1 MPKGISLHVGVN
13 KASSAFPSASTL
25 RGCENDARAM
35 EQIARDAGFE
45 QRDLLLGPDAT
56 YARVTTKI
64 RSAAAQLEKGD
75 FFFFSFA
82 GHGFQKA
89 DTITDGDETD
99 HLDETILLFDVE
111 LFDDVLRKDLWPR
124 FKAGVRILMVS
135 DSCHSGSVFLGPLES
150 TTSSVRRIALEKDEP
165 TEQDEFPVLTPDR
178 LVARTISN
186 TTGRRHRA
194 EYIDFYQST
203 LLPLLN
209 PPINAS
215 VLLLAACEDFGRTG
229 DDLPHGVYTAALLDV
244 LKKSNPKDYDDL
256 VNKIQQRLTAAGRTQ
271 RAVIRPADPNDV
283 TLRRQKPF
291 RIEEE

>member
-13 KASSAFPSASTL
+13 KASSAFPSAATL

-45 QRDLLLGPDAT
+45 PRDVLLGADAT

-82 GHGFQKA
+82 GHGFQTA
-89 DTITDGDETD
+89 DAITDSDETD

-124 FKAGVRILMVS
+124 FKAGVRILMVA
-135 DSCHSGSVFLGPLES
+135 DSCHSGSVFLNPPGLTNSNVRPIATLEADKS
-150 TTSSVRRIALEKDEP
+150 TDLGEI
-165 TEQDEFPVLTPDR
+165 PVLTRDKF
-178 LVARTISN
+178 VARTISN

-194 EYIDFYQST
+194 EYIEFYQST
-203 LLPLLN
+203 LVPLVN
-209 PPINAS
+209 PPITAS
-215 VLLLAACEDFGRTG
+215 VLLLAACEDFDRTG
-229 DDLPHGVYTAALLDV
+229 DDLPNGIYTAALLEV
-244 LKKSNPKDYDDL
+244 LKTNPKDYDVL
-256 VNKIQQRLTAAGRTQ
+256 VNRIQERLTADGHDQ
-271 RAVIRPADPNDV
+271 RAVIRPADPDDV
-283 TLRRQKPF
+283 TLRREKPF
-291 RIEEE
+291 TIQQ